1 MFKLAEIYTK
11 EHCPNCHEALSLLKS
26 FKIKTHN
33 WRLDEIGV
41 SESDDCIV
49 IGKEELLAKVPKAR
63 SVPQIFLDG
72 QYIGGLNELRNKLTI
87 EP

>member
-26 FKIKTHN
+26 FKIKTNN

-72 QYIGGLNELRNKLTI
+72 QYVGGLNELRNKLTI